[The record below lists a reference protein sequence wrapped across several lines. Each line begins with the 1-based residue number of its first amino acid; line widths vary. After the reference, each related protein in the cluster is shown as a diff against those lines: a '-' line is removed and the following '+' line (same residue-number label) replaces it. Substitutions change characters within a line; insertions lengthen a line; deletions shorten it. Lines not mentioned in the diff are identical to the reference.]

1 MDNKYKTNMLEQLIP
16 KLETLVYRIG
26 VQYPQK
32 KVVSFFAPND
42 SLKALDIGISESR
55 VIECIRSNHSIN
67 AVNISQ
73 KVLITK
79 SGISKIMLRLKK
91 KGLINAV
98 HPENNRKEI
107 LYTLTDK
114 GHQVALI
121 HLEVYKG
128 LYDKYFKLLES
139 YSEEELICISRFV
152 NDLTTMP

>member
-32 KVVSFFAPND
+32 KVVSFLAPND

-55 VIECIRSNHSIN
+55 VLECIRSNHSIN

-107 LYTLTDK
+107 
-114 GHQVALI
+114 
-121 HLEVYKG
+121 
-128 LYDKYFKLLES
+128 FKL
-139 YSEEELICISRFV
+139 R
-152 NDLTTMP
+152 